1 MLINNYIIFIYKL
14 IFKTNKTIKNFFS
27 LLLYFIPVFKRINIF
42 TFNGYFIIF
51 ENISSGLFEII

>member
-27 LLLYFIPVFKRINIF
+27 LYMDFSIVLDIFHLFKIKKFLINNLF
-42 TFNGYFIIF
+42 Y
-51 ENISSGLFEII
+51 NI